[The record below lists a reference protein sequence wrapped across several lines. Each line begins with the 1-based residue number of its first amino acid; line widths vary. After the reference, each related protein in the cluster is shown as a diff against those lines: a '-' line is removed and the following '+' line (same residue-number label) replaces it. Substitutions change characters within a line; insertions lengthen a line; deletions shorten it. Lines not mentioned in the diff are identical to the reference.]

1 MKLFELEKIRKKINL
16 TNEIK
21 KIYNNMKI
29 LNNYYQSFFIKNW
42 QYININQ
49 HLNNS

>member
-29 LNNYYQSFFIKNW
+29 LNNYY
-42 QYININQ
+42 
-49 HLNNS
+49 